1 MDGGIK
7 TKEND
12 STNKEDNGNHIKR
25 LEIYWNSFF
34 GICIV
39 LSIILIVFFFF

>member
-12 STNKEDNGNHIKR
+12 NTNKEDNGNHIKR
-25 LEIYWNSFF
+25 LEIYWNLYCLINYINCFF
-34 GICIV
+34 
-39 LSIILIVFFFF
+39 LF